1 MKRVLVVDD
10 DPLLTRLVRINL
22 ELSDFLV
29 EEVWDGSTAM
39 RILEDNPPDLLILDI
54 MMPRVDGWD
63 ILKMIRES
71 PELLEL
77 PVVILTA
84 RAQEE
89 DALKGWE
96 MGTDDYITKPFS
108 SIRLCDGVKNV
119 LDATYEERLVR
130 RRRELFNLTGGEAG
144 ESPEETG

>member
-1 MKRVLVVDD
+1 MKRVMVVDD

-22 ELSDFLV
+22 ELNDLKV

-39 RILEDNPPDLLILDI
+39 RILEKTPPDLLILDI
-54 MMPRVDGWD
+54 MMPRMDGWD
-63 ILKMIRES
+63 ILKLIRED
-71 PELLEL
+71 PALNEL

-96 MGTDDYITKPFS
+96 MGADDYITKPFS
-108 SIRLCDGVKNV
+108 SMRLSGGVKNV
-119 LDATYEERLVR
+119 LDYSLEERLAR
-130 RRRELFNLTGGEAG
+130 RRRELFKISGGSAGEA
-144 ESPEETG
+144 PEETD

>member
-1 MKRVLVVDD
+1 MKRVMVVDD

-22 ELSDFLV
+22 ELNDLKV

-39 RILEDNPPDLLILDI
+39 RILEKNPPDLLILDI
-54 MMPRVDGWD
+54 MMPRMDGWD
-63 ILKMIRES
+63 ILKLIRED
-71 PELLEL
+71 PALNEL

-96 MGTDDYITKPFS
+96 MGADDYITKPFS
-108 SIRLCDGVKNV
+108 SMRLSDGVKNV
-119 LDATYEERLVR
+119 LDSSHEERLVR
-130 RRRELFNLTGGEAG
+130 RRRELFKISGGSAGEA
-144 ESPEETG
+144 PEETD